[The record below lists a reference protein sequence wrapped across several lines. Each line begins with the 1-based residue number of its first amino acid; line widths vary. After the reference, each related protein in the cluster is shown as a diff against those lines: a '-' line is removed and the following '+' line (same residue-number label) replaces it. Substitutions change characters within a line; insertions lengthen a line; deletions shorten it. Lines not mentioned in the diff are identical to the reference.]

1 MFDID
6 YLSYATQ
13 SRALSVKYW
22 AVNELISLLHIYGGS
37 QRKFG
42 VHANR
47 TSHCKKMIRSFPWTI
62 G

>member
-22 AVNELISLLHIYGGS
+22 AVNEFSFCIFMAEVSGSSACMQTALLIAK
-37 QRKFG
+37 R
-42 VHANR
+42 
-47 TSHCKKMIRSFPWTI
+47 
-62 G
+62 